1 MRDKWG
7 MAEIGAAGL
16 IMIALSILL
25 YGGLFAG
32 ALFLLRAFGVI

>member
-7 MAEIGAAGL
+7 MAEIGVVGL

-25 YGGLFAG
+25 YAGLFVGGL
-32 ALFLLRAFGVI
+32 LLLRTLGVI